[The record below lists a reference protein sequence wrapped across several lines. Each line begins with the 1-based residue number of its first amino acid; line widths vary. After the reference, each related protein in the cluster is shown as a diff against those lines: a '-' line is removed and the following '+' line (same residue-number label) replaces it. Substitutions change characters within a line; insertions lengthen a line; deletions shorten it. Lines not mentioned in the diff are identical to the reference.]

1 MMLPFRLTAPV
12 ILAIASLIITLKS
25 VAGSRSRRDDM
36 ANDDMMRLSKGM
48 DEMDEMVRWYGRI
61 AVE

>member
-1 MMLPFRLTAPV
+1 V